1 MTQRVAS
8 HIPSLDGLRGVA
20 VLLVLSSHTL
30 QAALLPDVIPG
41 SFGVTVFFFLSGY
54 LITTLL
60 RVELEDTGSIAFGHF
75 YLRRVLRIFPPF
87 YLVLLLT
94 ALRGQYGILIHTDNE
109 MQWSYVLGQALQLT
123 NYLQIYGNTEHLA
136 PATNIFWSLAV
147 EEHFY
152 LLFPWFFLW
161 LARIEQPR
169 RRAALLYAACAL
181 VLLWRCYLE
190 FALHSS
196 YNRTYCATDARI
208 DSILFGCALAVSG
221 NPVLDPTR
229 IGENAWKYR
238 LLPLSLVGL
247 ALSFVISNESFGD
260 TLRYTLQGICL
271 IAVFVV
277 AIRYP
282 AWGPMRLLNTK
293 LLGWIGLISY
303 SLYLVHLSVLKMVYT
318 VWGHKLWVLLCVG
331 WAASIGLSAAIYYVI
346 EKPAAR
352 LRKRLASHPILRPP
366 PRTSLNQPIADPAT
380 KA

>member
-1 MTQRVAS
+1 MTQAGAS

-60 RVELEDTGSIAFGHF
+60 RVELEDTGGIAFGHF

-87 YLVLLLT
+87 YLVLLLA
-94 ALRGQYGILIHTDNE
+94 ALRGQYAILLHTDNQME
-109 MQWSYVLGQALQLT
+109 WSYVLGQALQLT
-123 NYLQIYGNTEHLA
+123 NYLQIYLDTEHLA
-136 PATNIFWSLAV
+136 PGTNIFWSLAV

-169 RRAALLYAACAL
+169 RRAAVLYAVCAL

-196 YNRTYCATDARI
+196 YNRTYCATDTRI

-229 IGENAWKYR
+229 ISENAWKYR
-238 LLPLSLVGL
+238 LLPLSIAGL
-247 ALSFVISNESFGD
+247 ALSFVISSASFQD
-260 TLRYTLQGICL
+260 TWRYTLQGLCL

-293 LLGWIGLISY
+293 LLGWVGLISY

-331 WAASIGLSAAIYYVI
+331 WVASIGLSAAIYYAI
-346 EKPAAR
+346 ERPAGR
-352 LRKRLASHPILRPP
+352 LRKRLASHPIRQ
-366 PRTSLNQPIADPAT
+366 PRRTPIDQSIADPAT

>member
-1 MTQRVAS
+1 M
-8 HIPSLDGLRGVA
+8 
-20 VLLVLSSHTL
+20 LLVLSSHTL

-94 ALRGQYGILIHTDNE
+94 ALRGQYGILIHTDNQ

-136 PATNIFWSLAV
+136 PGTNIFWSLAV

-161 LARIEQPR
+161 LTRIEQPR

-221 NPVLDPTR
+221 NPVLDPPR

-238 LLPLSLVGL
+238 LLPLSCVGL
-247 ALSFVISNESFGD
+247 ASSFVISNESFAD
-260 TLRYTLQGICL
+260 TLRYSLQGICL

-346 EKPAAR
+346 EKPAGR

-366 PRTSLNQPIADPAT
+366 PRTPINQPIADPAT

>member
-8 HIPSLDGLRGVA
+8 QIPSLDGLRGVA

-94 ALRGQYGILIHTDNE
+94 ALRGQYGILIHTDNQ

-136 PATNIFWSLAV
+136 PGTNIFWSLAV

-161 LARIEQPR
+161 LTRIEQPR

-238 LLPLSLVGL
+238 LLPLSCVGL
-247 ALSFVISNESFGD
+247 ASSFVISNESFAD
-260 TLRYTLQGICL
+260 TLRYSLQGICL

-346 EKPAAR
+346 EKPAGR

-366 PRTSLNQPIADPAT
+366 PRTPINQPIADPAT